1 MTPKRPENG
10 SQGLVEVP
18 SELLMPDTV
27 AVLQAFGDCMEPTFH
42 DGDWLQLSRPPM
54 ALNEFDGL
62 PVLVELPGGERI
74 VQRLHVL
81 FASDGTPNYW
91 IEPDNEEYEPLR
103 LPRTARIVGR
113 VARIW
118 QDA

>member
-18 SELLMPDTV
+18 SELLKPDTV

-42 DGDWLQLSRPPM
+42 DGELLQLSRPPM
-54 ALNEFDGL
+54 ALNEFDGF

-74 VQRLHVL
+74 VQRLRVL
-81 FASDGTPNYW
+81 FASDGTPNFW
-91 IEPDNEEYEPLR
+91 IEPDNERYGARPL
-103 LPRTARIVGR
+103 PCAARIIGR
-113 VARIW
+113 VTALTC
-118 QDA
+118 